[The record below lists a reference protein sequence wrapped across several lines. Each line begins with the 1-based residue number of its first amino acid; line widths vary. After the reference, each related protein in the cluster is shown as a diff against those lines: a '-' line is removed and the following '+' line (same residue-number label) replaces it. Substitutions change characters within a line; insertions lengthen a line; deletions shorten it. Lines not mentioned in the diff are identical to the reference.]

1 MIFREVTQGTQL
13 YLLDR
18 LNVTVGQCTVAGV
31 SKPHFDPKM
40 LGNPPSM
47 VVDVTIDVNGVKKSY
62 VFNEGAEFGTVEG
75 ILLTPNREV
84 VIRELQSIQGQAKA
98 DLKMVDRKKE
108 TITKCKS
115 IIGELDPSV
124 KERQAMETRIT
135 SLEKTNKELLD
146 KMSEL
151 LKAVKTNKA

>member
-18 LNVTVGQCTVAGV
+18 LNVTVGQCPVASV

-62 VFNEGAEFGTVEG
+62 VLNEGAEFGTVEN
-75 ILLTPNREV
+75 ILMTPNRDV
-84 VIRELQSIQGQAKA
+84 VIRELQSIQGQAEA

-108 TITKCKS
+108 TIEKCKS
-115 IIGELDPSV
+115 IIKDIDPSV
-124 KERQAMETRIT
+124 KERMEMEGRIS
-135 SLEKTNKELLD
+135 SLENSNKELLE
-146 KMSEL
+146 KMGEL
-151 LKAVKTNKA
+151 LKAIKNK